1 MEESESYR
9 QERLHLKKRQSI
21 MSISKKRL
29 EEIIAFKDK
38 DISDIPEMTDEQLED
53 LMPSHLRN
61 PENYRP
67 IKKKICMYIDADVL
81 EWYKGDGDR
90 GYQTRMN
97 QVLRQH
103 MVQES
108 SPTYGKKKDVSD
120 GNKE

>member
-9 QERLHLKKRQSI
+9 QERQQLKKRRNT

-29 EEIIAFKDK
+29 EEILACKDE
-38 DISDIPEMTDEQLED
+38 DISDIPEMTDEQLAE
-53 LMPSHLRN
+53 LKPSHLRN

-67 IKKKICMYIDADVL
+67 VKKKICMYIDADIL
-81 EWYKGDGDR
+81 QWYKGDGDR